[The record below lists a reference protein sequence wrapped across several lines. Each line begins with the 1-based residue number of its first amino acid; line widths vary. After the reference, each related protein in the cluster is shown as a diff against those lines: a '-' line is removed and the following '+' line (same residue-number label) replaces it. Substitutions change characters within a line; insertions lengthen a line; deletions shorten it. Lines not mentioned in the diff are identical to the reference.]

1 MRKNILFITESYH
14 YAPSPNGNCVVA
26 KELIHQGDNVT
37 ILTLKNQEAKKNF
50 ECIDGV
56 NVFRVN
62 TYAEWRVLFSN
73 FGVNMISRVV
83 SKIFKL
89 LKNIFVPLHPFR
101 SPGVLFNLYFL
112 GKRIIINEQIDTIV
126 AVYRDF
132 ETAMSGALLAKKYPR
147 VWGMLYSLDAISGGV
162 CSNQFVP
169 ENVHKKKC
177 QKWEKY
183 FMETFDIFCPMKSHK
198 AVYDTT
204 LYNKYRKKIKYLDI
218 PNLLSDEYS
227 YNINQDSTVN
237 FVFTGMLTESNAD
250 CRFFLKI
257 FKIYIEKETAV
268 FNIYGGISNG
278 IKNILKEMKLW
289 NRNIFFHGRV
299 SQEDL
304 INIRNQATV
313 FLNFGNEHSCGIPC
327 KIFEYM
333 STGKMILSFS
343 KIKDDASTPYLEKYG
358 NALILMED
366 DKQIERYVKK
376 INEFITQNIGYQI
389 SKKDIN
395 NMFYEN
401 TPKAFSDMIHL
412 DN

>member
-1 MRKNILFITESYH
+1 M
-14 YAPSPNGNCVVA
+14 
-26 KELIHQGDNVT
+26 
-37 ILTLKNQEAKKNF
+37 
-50 ECIDGV
+50 
-56 NVFRVN
+56 FRVN

-147 VWGMLYSLDAISGGV
+147 VWGVLYSLDAISGGV

-289 NRNIFFHGRV
+289 NRNVFFHGRV

-358 NALILMED
+358 NALILVED
-366 DKQIERYVKK
+366 DKQIERYVKR